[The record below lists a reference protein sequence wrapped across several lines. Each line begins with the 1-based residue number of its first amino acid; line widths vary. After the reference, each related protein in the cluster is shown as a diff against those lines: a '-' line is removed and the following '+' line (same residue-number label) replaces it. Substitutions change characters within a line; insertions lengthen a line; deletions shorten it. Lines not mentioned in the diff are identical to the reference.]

1 MGFELYFLTKKE
13 TEPTKFQHQDHDQDG
28 LSVFLKGSIQ
38 FVYENWKIVCIQNMK
53 FAENTHGISNVISQS
68 SKDFSSEV
76 VVRDKTRI
84 TVRASE
90 NRYNV
95 QYFTIYLN
103 LVQIFNGRHC
113 NLNFATK
120 KN

>member
-1 MGFELYFLTKKE
+1 
-13 TEPTKFQHQDHDQDG
+13 
-28 LSVFLKGSIQ
+28 
-38 FVYENWKIVCIQNMK
+38 MK

-95 QYFTIYLN
+95 QYFTIITLFKFS
-103 LVQIFNGRHC
+103 LADTVI
-113 NLNFATK
+113 
-120 KN
+120 